1 IYIKKSDQISEFLI
15 FVGASN
21 ASLEYES
28 IRIDRDMQNI
38 TNRMFICD
46 NANYQKTV
54 KSANEQI
61 ANIEIV
67 SKYYG
72 EKPLGN
78 EKLGALMKLRLEHED
93 ANLQELA
100 DLLSEKLNTE
110 KPISKGNINH
120 LFIKLKSL
128 AEPYKNRG

>member
-1 IYIKKSDQISEFLI
+1 MKALELIEICKTLRIECLFAITQIIK
-15 FVGASN
+15 
-21 ASLEYES
+21 
-28 IRIDRDMQNI
+28 
-38 TNRMFICD
+38 
-46 NANYQKTV
+46 KTV

-100 DLLSEKLNTE
+100 DLLSGKT
-110 KPISKGNINH
+110 KYGKAH
-120 LFIKLKSL
+120 Q
-128 AEPYKNRG
+128 